1 MKKYFVTSAL
11 PYANGD
17 LHLGHL
23 VEYIQTDIWVRFNR
37 LIGNE
42 VVYICAD
49 DAHGTPIMLKAESE
63 KISPEELIEKTLDR
77 HKNDFDC
84 FFIKFDNF
92 YTTHSKENE
101 QLATSIYMKL
111 VNENLIEKKTIH
123 QFFDDEKL
131 MFLPD
136 RYITGSC
143 PKCKSSD
150 QYGDSCDKCG
160 ATYSPTDL
168 LNPKSV
174 LSGKTPIKKKTD
186 HFFFKLSDKKC
197 TKFLNKW
204 IYENNRLQEEAR
216 NKIKE
221 WLSTDINNSSLI
233 DWDISRD
240 APYFGFKIPDQT
252 DKYFYVWLDAPIGY
266 LASTK
271 NWAENNNIS
280 MKDLWDQS
288 SDYEIHHFIGKDI
301 AYFHALF
308 WPALLKSSNIRLP
321 ESINVHG
328 FLTIDGEKMSKSNGT
343 FINADDFAEKYD
355 GELLRYYFADKF
367 NNTIDDLDFN
377 EDEFIQKINSDIVG
391 KYLNIASRVSK
402 FIEKNDC
409 NLSVNLD
416 ENFINKNSA
425 RINEVI
431 EHYENLN
438 LSKSV
443 KVIMKI
449 ADEVNKYINENEPWK
464 SSEEKAV
471 EVSTTAI
478 NCFRVI
484 SILLSPVLP
493 TITSRALAV
502 FNEGSNNS
510 FNNIGDYLVDTKIN
524 PYKPLLKRL
533 EKAKINEEIEMENS
547 NLINIKDFAKVELRV
562 AKIVKAEGIEEADKL
577 IKLHLD
583 VGNLGERTVFAGI
596 KSAYSPENLNGRHVV
611 LVANLEPRKMKFG
624 VSEGMV
630 LASSDDEGSIYL
642 VSPDEGAKPGQLV
655 K

>member
-1 MKKYFVTSAL
+1 MKSRKILVTSAL
-11 PYANGD
+11 PYANGSI
-17 LHLGHL
+17 HIGHVL
-23 VEYIQTDIWVRFNR
+23 ESVITDIWVRYQN
-37 LIGNE
+37 INGNE
-42 VVYICAD
+42 CLYFCAD
-49 DAHGTPIMLKAESE
+49 DTHGTPVMLKAKELG
-63 KISPEELIEKTLDR
+63 IDPEELIKRTRKE
-77 HKNDFDC
+77 H
-84 FFIKFDNF
+84 IKSYSRFNINFDNF
-92 YTTHSKENE
+92 YTTHSDENKKYAEDIYQKCKEG
-101 QLATSIYMKL
+101 
-111 VNENLIEKKTIH
+111 NLIFKKEIE
-123 QFFDDEKL
+123 QFYDSEEGL
-131 MFLPD
+131 FLSD
-136 RYITGSC
+136 RFIKGTC
-143 PKCKSSD
+143 PKCGAED
-150 QYGDSCDKCG
+150 QYGDGCSVCG
-160 ATYSPTDL
+160 TTYTPDEL
-168 LNPKSV
+168 LNPVSS
-174 LSGKTPIKKKTD
+174 LSNSELTKKRTEHVFFDLPQMKDFLENYLKDLTLQDPIKN
-186 HFFFKLSDKKC
+186 KL
-197 TKFLNKW
+197 NEW
-204 IYENNRLQEEAR
+204 IEDGL
-216 NKIKE
+216 KP
-221 WLSTDINNSSLI
+221 
-233 DWDISRD
+233 WDISRD
-240 APYFGFKIPDQT
+240 KPYFGFEIPGEK

-266 LASTK
+266 LASAK
-271 NWAENNNIS
+271 NWAENNNMD
-280 MKDLWDQS
+280 MKDLWGES

-343 FINADDFAEKYD
+343 FINADDFAENYD

-367 NNTIDDLDFN
+367 NNSIDDLDFN

-402 FIEKNDC
+402 FIEKNGN
-409 NLSVNLD
+409 NLSANLD
-416 ENFINKNSA
+416 VDFIEKNLSM
-425 RINEVI
+425 IDEVI

-443 KVIMKI
+443 KIIMKM

-471 EVSTTAI
+471 EVSSTAI

-484 SILLSPVLP
+484 SILLNPVLP
-493 TITSRALAV
+493 TLTSKALEV
-502 FNEGSNNS
+502 FNESSTND
-510 FNNIGDYLVDTKIN
+510 FNNIKDYLVDTKIN

-533 EKAKINEEIEMENS
+533 EKAKINEEIEMEDS

-583 VGNLGERTVFAGI
+583 VGDLGERTVFAGI
-596 KSAYSPENLNGRHVV
+596 KSAYDPESLNGRHVV

-630 LASSDDEGSIYL
+630 LASSNDEGSIYL
-642 VSPDEGAKPGQLV
+642 ISPDEGAKPGQLV

>member
-1 MKKYFVTSAL
+1 MKSRKILVTSAL
-11 PYANGD
+11 PYANGSI
-17 LHLGHL
+17 HIGHVL
-23 VEYIQTDIWVRFNR
+23 ESVITDIWVRYQKIN
-37 LIGNE
+37 GNE
-42 VVYICAD
+42 CLYFCAD
-49 DAHGTPIMLKAESE
+49 DTHGTPVMLKAKELE
-63 KISPEELIEKTLDR
+63 VEPEELIKKTR
-77 HKNDFDC
+77 QEH
-84 FFIKFDNF
+84 IKSYSRFNINFDNF
-92 YTTHSKENE
+92 YTTHSDENKEYAE
-101 QLATSIYMKL
+101 DIYKKCK
-111 VNENLIEKKTIH
+111 EANLIFKKEIE
-123 QFFDDEKL
+123 QFYDSEEGL
-131 MFLPD
+131 FLSD
-136 RYITGSC
+136 RFIKGQC
-143 PKCKSSD
+143 PKCGAED
-150 QYGDSCDKCG
+150 QYGDGCSVCG
-160 ATYSPTDL
+160 TTYSPDDL
-168 LNPKSV
+168 INPFSS
-174 LSGKTPIKKKTD
+174 LSNSELIKKKTE
-186 HFFFKLSDKKC
+186 HVFFDLPQMKDFLEDYLKDLTLQDPIKNKL
-197 TKFLNKW
+197 NEW
-204 IYENNRLQEEAR
+204 IEDGL
-216 NKIKE
+216 KP
-221 WLSTDINNSSLI
+221 
-233 DWDISRD
+233 WDISRD
-240 APYFGFKIPDQT
+240 KPYFGFEIPGEE

-266 LASTK
+266 LASAK
-271 NWAENNNIS
+271 NWAEKNNMN
-280 MKDLWDQS
+280 MQDLWDQT

-343 FINADDFAEKYD
+343 FINADDFTEKYD

-402 FIEKNDC
+402 FIEKNDN
-409 NLSVNLD
+409 NLSAILD
-416 ENFINKNSA
+416 EDFIQKNLS
-425 RINEVI
+425 RTEEVI

-438 LSKSV
+438 LSKAV
-443 KVIMKI
+443 KIIMKM

-464 SSEEKAV
+464 SNNEKAV

-493 TITSRALAV
+493 TITSKALEM
-502 FNEGSNNS
+502 FNESSKNDL
-510 FNNIGDYLVDTKIN
+510 NNIRDCLVDIKIN

-533 EKAKINEEIEMENS
+533 EKAKINEEIEMEDS

-583 VGNLGERTVFAGI
+583 VGDLGERTVFAGI
-596 KSAYSPENLNGRHVV
+596 KSAYDPENLNGRHVV

-630 LASSDDEGSIYL
+630 LASSDDDGSIYL
-642 VSPDEGAKPGQLV
+642 ISPDEGAKPGQLV

>member
-1 MKKYFVTSAL
+1 MKSRKILVTSAL
-11 PYANGD
+11 PYANGSI
-17 LHLGHL
+17 HIGHVL
-23 VEYIQTDIWVRFNR
+23 ESVITDIWVRYQN
-37 LIGNE
+37 INGNE
-42 VVYICAD
+42 CLYFCAD
-49 DAHGTPIMLKAESE
+49 DTHGTPVMLKAKELGIE
-63 KISPEELIEKTLDR
+63 PEELIKRTREE
-77 HKNDFDC
+77 H
-84 FFIKFDNF
+84 IKSYSRFNINFDNF
-92 YTTHSKENE
+92 YTTHSDENKKYAEDIYQKCKEG
-101 QLATSIYMKL
+101 
-111 VNENLIEKKTIH
+111 NLIFKKEIE
-123 QFFDDEKL
+123 QFYDSEEGL
-131 MFLPD
+131 FLSD
-136 RYITGSC
+136 RFIKGTC
-143 PKCKSSD
+143 PKCGAED
-150 QYGDSCDKCG
+150 QYGDGCSVCG
-160 ATYSPTDL
+160 TTYTPDDL
-168 LNPKSV
+168 LNPVSS
-174 LSGKTPIKKKTD
+174 LSNSELTKKKTE
-186 HFFFKLSDKKC
+186 HVFFDLPQMKDFLENYLKDLTLQDPIKNKL
-197 TKFLNKW
+197 NEW
-204 IYENNRLQEEAR
+204 IEDGL
-216 NKIKE
+216 KP
-221 WLSTDINNSSLI
+221 
-233 DWDISRD
+233 WDISRD
-240 APYFGFKIPDQT
+240 KPYFGFEIPGEK

-266 LASTK
+266 LASAK
-271 NWAENNNIS
+271 NWAENNNMD
-280 MKDLWDQS
+280 MKDLWGES

-343 FINADDFAEKYD
+343 FINADDFAENYD

-367 NNTIDDLDFN
+367 NNSIDDLDFN

-402 FIEKNDC
+402 FIEKNGN
-409 NLSVNLD
+409 NLSANLD
-416 ENFINKNSA
+416 VDFIEKNLSM
-425 RINEVI
+425 IDEVI

-443 KVIMKI
+443 KIIMKM

-471 EVSTTAI
+471 EVSSTAI

-484 SILLSPVLP
+484 SILLNPVLP
-493 TITSRALAV
+493 TITSKALEV
-502 FNEGSNNS
+502 FNDSATND
-510 FNNIGDYLVDTKIN
+510 FNNIKDYLVDTKIN

-533 EKAKINEEIEMENS
+533 EKAKINEEIEMEDS

-583 VGNLGERTVFAGI
+583 VGDLGERTVFAGI
-596 KSAYSPENLNGRHVV
+596 KSAYDPESLNGRHVV

-630 LASSDDEGSIYL
+630 LASSNDEGSIYL
-642 VSPDEGAKPGQLV
+642 ISPDEGAKPGQLV

>member
-1 MKKYFVTSAL
+1 MKSRKILVTSAL
-11 PYANGD
+11 PYANGSI
-17 LHLGHL
+17 HIGHVL
-23 VEYIQTDIWVRFNR
+23 ESVITDIWVRYQN
-37 LIGNE
+37 INGNE
-42 VVYICAD
+42 CLYFCAD
-49 DAHGTPIMLKAESE
+49 DTHGTPVMLKAKELG
-63 KISPEELIEKTLDR
+63 IDPEELIKRTREE
-77 HKNDFDC
+77 H
-84 FFIKFDNF
+84 IKSYSRFNINFDNF
-92 YTTHSKENE
+92 YTTHSDENKKYAEDIYQKCKEG
-101 QLATSIYMKL
+101 
-111 VNENLIEKKTIH
+111 NLIFKKEIE
-123 QFFDDEKL
+123 QFYDSEEGL
-131 MFLPD
+131 FLSD
-136 RYITGSC
+136 RFIKGTC
-143 PKCKSSD
+143 PKCGAED
-150 QYGDSCDKCG
+150 QYGDGCSVCG
-160 ATYSPTDL
+160 TTYTPDDL
-168 LNPKSV
+168 LNPVSS
-174 LSGKTPIKKKTD
+174 LSNSELTKKRTEHVFFDLPQMKDFLENYLKDLTLQDPIKN
-186 HFFFKLSDKKC
+186 KL
-197 TKFLNKW
+197 NEW
-204 IYENNRLQEEAR
+204 IEDGL
-216 NKIKE
+216 KP
-221 WLSTDINNSSLI
+221 
-233 DWDISRD
+233 WDISRD
-240 APYFGFKIPDQT
+240 KPYFGFEIPGEK

-266 LASTK
+266 LASAK
-271 NWAENNNIS
+271 NWAENNNMD
-280 MKDLWDQS
+280 MKDLWGES

-343 FINADDFAEKYD
+343 FINADDFAENYD

-367 NNTIDDLDFN
+367 NNSIDDLDFN

-402 FIEKNDC
+402 FIEKNGNSLSANLDVDFIEK
-409 NLSVNLD
+409 NLSMID
-416 ENFINKNSA
+416 
-425 RINEVI
+425 EVI

-443 KVIMKI
+443 KIIMKM

-471 EVSTTAI
+471 EVSSTAI

-484 SILLSPVLP
+484 SILLNPVLP
-493 TITSRALAV
+493 TITSKALEV
-502 FNEGSNNS
+502 FNDSATND
-510 FNNIGDYLVDTKIN
+510 FNNIKDYLVDTKIN

-533 EKAKINEEIEMENS
+533 EKAKINEEIEMEDS

-583 VGNLGERTVFAGI
+583 VGDLGERTVFAGI
-596 KSAYSPENLNGRHVV
+596 KSAYDPESLNGRHVV

-630 LASSDDEGSIYL
+630 LASSNDEGSIYL
-642 VSPDEGAKPGQLV
+642 ISPDEGAKPGQLV

>member
-1 MKKYFVTSAL
+1 MKSRKILVTSAL
-11 PYANGD
+11 PYANGSI
-17 LHLGHL
+17 HIGHVL
-23 VEYIQTDIWVRFNR
+23 ESVITDIWVRYQN
-37 LIGNE
+37 INGNE
-42 VVYICAD
+42 CLYFCAD
-49 DAHGTPIMLKAESE
+49 DTHGTPVMLKAKELG
-63 KISPEELIEKTLDR
+63 IDPEELIKRTREE
-77 HKNDFDC
+77 H
-84 FFIKFDNF
+84 IKSYSRFNINFDNF
-92 YTTHSKENE
+92 YTTHSDENKKYAEDIYQKCKE
-101 QLATSIYMKL
+101 
-111 VNENLIEKKTIH
+111 VNLIFKKEIE
-123 QFFDDEKL
+123 QFYDSEEGL
-131 MFLPD
+131 FLSD
-136 RYITGSC
+136 RFIKGTC
-143 PKCKSSD
+143 PKCGAED
-150 QYGDSCDKCG
+150 QYGDGCSVCG
-160 ATYSPTDL
+160 TTYTPDDL
-168 LNPKSV
+168 LNPVSS
-174 LSGKTPIKKKTD
+174 LSNSELTKKKTE
-186 HFFFKLSDKKC
+186 HVFFDLPQMKDFLENYLKDLTLQDPIKNKL
-197 TKFLNKW
+197 NEW
-204 IYENNRLQEEAR
+204 IEDGL
-216 NKIKE
+216 KP
-221 WLSTDINNSSLI
+221 
-233 DWDISRD
+233 WDISRD
-240 APYFGFKIPDQT
+240 KPYFGFEIPGEK

-266 LASTK
+266 LASAK
-271 NWAENNNIS
+271 NWAENNNMD
-280 MKDLWDQS
+280 MKDLWGES

-343 FINADDFAEKYD
+343 FINADDFAENYD

-367 NNTIDDLDFN
+367 NNSIDDLDFN

-402 FIEKNDC
+402 FIEKNGN
-409 NLSVNLD
+409 NLSANLD
-416 ENFINKNSA
+416 EDFIEKNLSM
-425 RINEVI
+425 IDEVI

-443 KVIMKI
+443 KIIMKM

-471 EVSTTAI
+471 EVSSTAI

-484 SILLSPVLP
+484 SILLNPVLP
-493 TITSRALAV
+493 TITSKALEV
-502 FNEGSNNS
+502 FNDSATND
-510 FNNIGDYLVDTKIN
+510 FNNIKDYLVDTKIN

-533 EKAKINEEIEMENS
+533 EKAKINEEIEMEDS

-583 VGNLGERTVFAGI
+583 VGDLGERTVFAGI
-596 KSAYSPENLNGRHVV
+596 KSAYDPESLNGRHVV

-630 LASSDDEGSIYL
+630 LASSNDEGSIYL
-642 VSPDEGAKPGQLV
+642 ISPDEGAKPGQLV

>member
-1 MKKYFVTSAL
+1 MKSRKILVTSAL
-11 PYANGD
+11 PYANGSI
-17 LHLGHL
+17 HIGHVL
-23 VEYIQTDIWVRFNR
+23 ESVITDIWVRYQKIN
-37 LIGNE
+37 GNE
-42 VVYICAD
+42 CLYFCAD
-49 DAHGTPIMLKAESE
+49 DTHGTPVMLKAKELE
-63 KISPEELIEKTLDR
+63 VEPEELIKKTR
-77 HKNDFDC
+77 EEH
-84 FFIKFDNF
+84 IKSYSRFNINFDNF
-92 YTTHSKENE
+92 YTTHSDENKKYAEEIYKKCKE
-101 QLATSIYMKL
+101 A
-111 VNENLIEKKTIH
+111 NLIFKKEIE
-123 QFFDDEKL
+123 QFYDSEEGL
-131 MFLPD
+131 FLSD
-136 RYITGSC
+136 RFIKGQC
-143 PKCKSSD
+143 PKCGAED
-150 QYGDSCDKCG
+150 QYGDGCSVCG
-160 ATYSPTDL
+160 TTYSPDDL
-168 LNPKSV
+168 INPFSS
-174 LSGKTPIKKKTD
+174 LSNSELIKKKTE
-186 HFFFKLSDKKC
+186 HIFFDLPQMKAFLEDYLKDLTLQDPIKNKL
-197 TKFLNKW
+197 NEW
-204 IYENNRLQEEAR
+204 IEDGL
-216 NKIKE
+216 KP
-221 WLSTDINNSSLI
+221 
-233 DWDISRD
+233 WDISRD
-240 APYFGFKIPDQT
+240 KPYFGFEIPGEEE
-252 DKYFYVWLDAPIGY
+252 KYFYVWLDAPIGY
-266 LASTK
+266 LASAK
-271 NWAENNNIS
+271 NWAEKNNMN
-280 MKDLWDQS
+280 MQDLWDQT

-343 FINADDFAEKYD
+343 FINADDFTEKYD

-402 FIEKNDC
+402 FIEKNDN
-409 NLSVNLD
+409 NLSAILD
-416 ENFINKNSA
+416 EDFIQKNLS
-425 RINEVI
+425 RTEEVI

-438 LSKSV
+438 LSKAV
-443 KVIMKI
+443 KIIMKM

-464 SSEEKAV
+464 SNNEKAV

-493 TITSRALAV
+493 TITSKALEM
-502 FNEGSNNS
+502 FNESSKNDL
-510 FNNIGDYLVDTKIN
+510 NNIRDYLVDIKIN

-533 EKAKINEEIEMENS
+533 EKAKINEEIEMEDS

-583 VGNLGERTVFAGI
+583 VGDLGKRTVFAGI
-596 KSAYSPENLNGRHVV
+596 KSSYDPENLNGRHVV

-630 LASSDDEGSIYL
+630 LASSDDDGSIYL
-642 VSPDEGAKPGQLV
+642 ISPDEGAKPGQLV

>member
-1 MKKYFVTSAL
+1 MKSRKILVTSAL
-11 PYANGD
+11 PYANGSI
-17 LHLGHL
+17 HIGHVL
-23 VEYIQTDIWVRFNR
+23 ESVITDIWVRYQN
-37 LIGNE
+37 LNGNE
-42 VVYICAD
+42 CLYFCAD
-49 DAHGTPIMLKAESE
+49 DTHGTPVMLKAKELGIES
-63 KISPEELIEKTLDR
+63 EELIKRTREEHINSYSKF
-77 HKNDFDC
+77 N
-84 FFIKFDNF
+84 INFDNF
-92 YTTHSKENE
+92 YTTHSDENKKYAEDIYQKCKEG
-101 QLATSIYMKL
+101 
-111 VNENLIEKKTIH
+111 NLIFKKEIE
-123 QFFDDEKL
+123 QFYDSEEGL
-131 MFLPD
+131 FLSD
-136 RYITGSC
+136 RFIKGTC
-143 PKCKSSD
+143 PKCAAED
-150 QYGDSCDKCG
+150 QYGDGCSVCG
-160 ATYSPTDL
+160 TTYSPDDL
-168 LNPKSV
+168 VNPVSS
-174 LSGKTPIKKKTD
+174 LSNSELTKKKTE
-186 HFFFKLSDKKC
+186 HVFFDLPQMKEFLENYLKDLILQDPIKNKL
-197 TKFLNKW
+197 NEW
-204 IYENNRLQEEAR
+204 IEDGL
-216 NKIKE
+216 KP
-221 WLSTDINNSSLI
+221 
-233 DWDISRD
+233 WDISRD
-240 APYFGFKIPDQT
+240 KPYFGFEIPGEK

-266 LASTK
+266 LASAK
-271 NWAENNNIS
+271 NWAENNNID
-280 MKDLWDQS
+280 MKDLWDEN

-343 FINADDFAEKYD
+343 FINADDFAENYD

-367 NNTIDDLDFN
+367 NNSIDDLDFN

-402 FIEKNDC
+402 FIEKNGN
-409 NLSVNLD
+409 NLSANLD
-416 ENFINKNSA
+416 VDFIEKNLSM
-425 RINEVI
+425 IDEVI

-443 KVIMKI
+443 KIIMKM

-471 EVSTTAI
+471 EVSSTAI

-484 SILLSPVLP
+484 SILLNPVLP
-493 TITSRALAV
+493 TITSKALEI
-502 FNEGSNNS
+502 FNESS
-510 FNNIGDYLVDTKIN
+510 KDDFNNIRDYLVDTKIN

-533 EKAKINEEIEMENS
+533 EKAKINEEIEMEDS

-583 VGNLGERTVFAGI
+583 VGDLGERTVFAGI
-596 KSAYSPENLNGRHVV
+596 KSAYDPENLNGRHVV

-642 VSPDEGAKPGQLV
+642 ISPDEGAKPGQLV

>member
-1 MKKYFVTSAL
+1 MKSRKILVTSAL
-11 PYANGD
+11 PYANGSI
-17 LHLGHL
+17 HIGHVL
-23 VEYIQTDIWVRFNR
+23 ESVITDIWVRYQN
-37 LIGNE
+37 INGNE
-42 VVYICAD
+42 CLYFCAD
-49 DAHGTPIMLKAESE
+49 DTHGTPVMLKAKELG
-63 KISPEELIEKTLDR
+63 IDPEELIKRTREE
-77 HKNDFDC
+77 H
-84 FFIKFDNF
+84 IKSYSRFNINFDNF
-92 YTTHSKENE
+92 YTTHSDENKKYAEDIYQKCKEG
-101 QLATSIYMKL
+101 
-111 VNENLIEKKTIH
+111 NLIFKKEIE
-123 QFFDDEKL
+123 QFYDSEEGL
-131 MFLPD
+131 FLSD
-136 RYITGSC
+136 RFIKGTC
-143 PKCKSSD
+143 PKCGAED
-150 QYGDSCDKCG
+150 QYGDGCSVCG
-160 ATYSPTDL
+160 TTYTPDDL
-168 LNPKSV
+168 LNPVSS
-174 LSGKTPIKKKTD
+174 LSNSELTKKRTEHVFFDLPQMKDFLENYLKDLTLQDPIKN
-186 HFFFKLSDKKC
+186 KL
-197 TKFLNKW
+197 NEW
-204 IYENNRLQEEAR
+204 IEDGL
-216 NKIKE
+216 KP
-221 WLSTDINNSSLI
+221 
-233 DWDISRD
+233 WDISRD
-240 APYFGFKIPDQT
+240 KPYFGFEIPGEK

-266 LASTK
+266 LASAK
-271 NWAENNNIS
+271 NWAENNNMD
-280 MKDLWDQS
+280 MKDLWGES

-343 FINADDFAEKYD
+343 FINADDFAENYD

-367 NNTIDDLDFN
+367 NNSIDDLDFN

-402 FIEKNDC
+402 FIEKNGN
-409 NLSVNLD
+409 NLSANLD
-416 ENFINKNSA
+416 VDFIEKNLSM
-425 RINEVI
+425 IDEVI

-443 KVIMKI
+443 KIIMKM

-471 EVSTTAI
+471 EVSSTAI

-484 SILLSPVLP
+484 SILLNPVLP
-493 TITSRALAV
+493 TITSKALEV
-502 FNEGSNNS
+502 FNDSSTND
-510 FNNIGDYLVDTKIN
+510 FNNIKDCLVDTKIN

-533 EKAKINEEIEMENS
+533 EKAKINEEIEMEDS

-583 VGNLGERTVFAGI
+583 VGDLGERTVFAGI
-596 KSAYSPENLNGRHVV
+596 KSAYDPESLNGRHVV

-630 LASSDDEGSIYL
+630 LASSNDEGSIYL
-642 VSPDEGAKPGQLV
+642 ISPDEGAKPGQLV

>member
-1 MKKYFVTSAL
+1 MKSRKILVTSAL
-11 PYANGD
+11 PYANGSI
-17 LHLGHL
+17 HIGHVL
-23 VEYIQTDIWVRFNR
+23 ESVITDIWVRYQN
-37 LIGNE
+37 INGNE
-42 VVYICAD
+42 CLYFCAD
-49 DAHGTPIMLKAESE
+49 DTHGTPVMLKAKELG
-63 KISPEELIEKTLDR
+63 IDPEELIKRTREE
-77 HKNDFDC
+77 H
-84 FFIKFDNF
+84 IKSYSRFNINFDNF
-92 YTTHSKENE
+92 YTTHSDENKKYAEDIYQKCKEG
-101 QLATSIYMKL
+101 
-111 VNENLIEKKTIH
+111 NLIFKKEIE
-123 QFFDDEKL
+123 QFYDSEEGL
-131 MFLPD
+131 FLSD
-136 RYITGSC
+136 RFIKGTC
-143 PKCKSSD
+143 PKCGAED
-150 QYGDSCDKCG
+150 QYGDGCSVCG
-160 ATYSPTDL
+160 TTYTPDDL
-168 LNPKSV
+168 LNPVSS
-174 LSGKTPIKKKTD
+174 LSNSELTKKRTEHVFFDLPQMKDFLENYLKDLTLQDPIKN
-186 HFFFKLSDKKC
+186 KL
-197 TKFLNKW
+197 NEW
-204 IYENNRLQEEAR
+204 IEDGL
-216 NKIKE
+216 KP
-221 WLSTDINNSSLI
+221 
-233 DWDISRD
+233 WDISRD
-240 APYFGFKIPDQT
+240 KPYFGFEIPGEK

-266 LASTK
+266 LASAK
-271 NWAENNNIS
+271 NWAENNNMD
-280 MKDLWDQS
+280 MKDLWGES

-343 FINADDFAEKYD
+343 FINADDFAENYD

-367 NNTIDDLDFN
+367 NNSIDDLDFN

-402 FIEKNDC
+402 FIEKNGN
-409 NLSVNLD
+409 NLSANLD
-416 ENFINKNSA
+416 VDFIEKNLSM
-425 RINEVI
+425 IDEVI

-443 KVIMKI
+443 KIIMKM

-471 EVSTTAI
+471 EVSSTAI

-484 SILLSPVLP
+484 SILLNPVLP
-493 TITSRALAV
+493 TITSKALEV
-502 FNEGSNNS
+502 FNNS
-510 FNNIGDYLVDTKIN
+510 AANDFNNIRDYLVDTKIN

-533 EKAKINEEIEMENS
+533 EKAKINEEIEMEDS

-583 VGNLGERTVFAGI
+583 VGDLGERTVFAGI
-596 KSAYSPENLNGRHVV
+596 KSAYDPESLNGRHVV

-630 LASSDDEGSIYL
+630 LASSNDEGSIYL
-642 VSPDEGAKPGQLV
+642 ISPDEGAKPGQLV

>member
-1 MKKYFVTSAL
+1 MKSRKILVTSAL
-11 PYANGD
+11 PYANGSI
-17 LHLGHL
+17 HIGHVL
-23 VEYIQTDIWVRFNR
+23 ESVITDIWVRYQN
-37 LIGNE
+37 INGNE
-42 VVYICAD
+42 CLYFCAD
-49 DAHGTPIMLKAESE
+49 DTHGTPVMLKAKELG
-63 KISPEELIEKTLDR
+63 IDPEELIKRTREE
-77 HKNDFDC
+77 H
-84 FFIKFDNF
+84 IKSYSRFNINFDNF
-92 YTTHSKENE
+92 YTTHSDENKKYAEDIYQKCKEG
-101 QLATSIYMKL
+101 
-111 VNENLIEKKTIH
+111 NLIFKKEIE
-123 QFFDDEKL
+123 QFYDSEEGL
-131 MFLPD
+131 FLSD
-136 RYITGSC
+136 RFIKGTC
-143 PKCKSSD
+143 PKCGAED
-150 QYGDSCDKCG
+150 QYGDGCSVCG
-160 ATYSPTDL
+160 TTYTPDDL
-168 LNPKSV
+168 LNPVSS
-174 LSGKTPIKKKTD
+174 LSNSELTKKRTEHVFFDLPQMKDFLENYLKDLTLQDPIKN
-186 HFFFKLSDKKC
+186 KL
-197 TKFLNKW
+197 NEW
-204 IYENNRLQEEAR
+204 IEDGL
-216 NKIKE
+216 KP
-221 WLSTDINNSSLI
+221 
-233 DWDISRD
+233 WDISRD
-240 APYFGFKIPDQT
+240 KPYFGFEIPGEK

-266 LASTK
+266 LASAK
-271 NWAENNNIS
+271 NWAENNNMD
-280 MKDLWDQS
+280 MKDLWGES

-343 FINADDFAEKYD
+343 FINADDFAENYD

-367 NNTIDDLDFN
+367 NNSIDDLDFN

-402 FIEKNDC
+402 FIEKNGN
-409 NLSVNLD
+409 NLSANLD
-416 ENFINKNSA
+416 VDFIEKNLSM
-425 RINEVI
+425 IDEVI

-443 KVIMKI
+443 KIIMKM

-471 EVSTTAI
+471 EVSSTAI

-484 SILLSPVLP
+484 SILLNPVLP
-493 TITSRALAV
+493 TITSKALEV
-502 FNEGSNNS
+502 FNDSATND
-510 FNNIGDYLVDTKIN
+510 FNNIKDYLVNSKIN

-533 EKAKINEEIEMENS
+533 EKAKINEEIEMEDS

-583 VGNLGERTVFAGI
+583 VGDLGERTVFAGI
-596 KSAYSPENLNGRHVV
+596 KSAYDPKSLNGRHVV

-630 LASSDDEGSIYL
+630 LASSNDEGSIYL
-642 VSPDEGAKPGQLV
+642 ISPDEGAKPGQLV

>member
-1 MKKYFVTSAL
+1 MKSRKILVTSAL
-11 PYANGD
+11 PYANGSI
-17 LHLGHL
+17 HIGHVL
-23 VEYIQTDIWVRFNR
+23 ESVITDIWVRYQN
-37 LIGNE
+37 INGNE
-42 VVYICAD
+42 CLYFCAD
-49 DAHGTPIMLKAESE
+49 DTHGTPVMLKAKELG
-63 KISPEELIEKTLDR
+63 IDPEELIKRTREE
-77 HKNDFDC
+77 H
-84 FFIKFDNF
+84 IKSYSRFNINFDNF
-92 YTTHSKENE
+92 YTTHSDENKKYAEDIYQKCKEG
-101 QLATSIYMKL
+101 
-111 VNENLIEKKTIH
+111 NLIFKKEIE
-123 QFFDDEKL
+123 QFYDSEEGL
-131 MFLPD
+131 FLSD
-136 RYITGSC
+136 RFIKGTC
-143 PKCKSSD
+143 PKCGAED
-150 QYGDSCDKCG
+150 QYGDGCSVCG
-160 ATYSPTDL
+160 TTYTPDDL
-168 LNPKSV
+168 LNPVSS
-174 LSGKTPIKKKTD
+174 LSNSELTKKRTEHVFFDLPQMKDFLENYLKDLTLQDPIKN
-186 HFFFKLSDKKC
+186 KL
-197 TKFLNKW
+197 NEW
-204 IYENNRLQEEAR
+204 IEDGL
-216 NKIKE
+216 KP
-221 WLSTDINNSSLI
+221 
-233 DWDISRD
+233 WDISRD
-240 APYFGFKIPDQT
+240 KPYFGFEIPGEK

-266 LASTK
+266 LASAK
-271 NWAENNNIS
+271 NWAENNNMD
-280 MKDLWDQS
+280 MKDLWDES

-343 FINADDFAEKYD
+343 FINPDDFAENYD

-367 NNTIDDLDFN
+367 NNSIDDLDFN

-402 FIEKNDC
+402 FIEKNGN
-409 NLSVNLD
+409 NLSANLD
-416 ENFINKNSA
+416 VDFIEKNLSM
-425 RINEVI
+425 IDEVI

-443 KVIMKI
+443 KIIMKM

-471 EVSTTAI
+471 EVSSTAI

-484 SILLSPVLP
+484 SILLNPVLP
-493 TITSRALAV
+493 TITSKALEV
-502 FNEGSNNS
+502 FNDSATND
-510 FNNIGDYLVDTKIN
+510 FNNIKDYLVDTKIN

-533 EKAKINEEIEMENS
+533 EKAKINEEIEMEDS

-583 VGNLGERTVFAGI
+583 VGDLGERTVFAGI
-596 KSAYSPENLNGRHVV
+596 KSAYDPESLNGRHVV

-630 LASSDDEGSIYL
+630 LASSNDEGSIYL
-642 VSPDEGAKPGQLV
+642 ISPDEGAKPGQLV

>member
-1 MKKYFVTSAL
+1 MKSRKILVTSAL
-11 PYANGD
+11 PYANGSI
-17 LHLGHL
+17 HIGHVL
-23 VEYIQTDIWVRFNR
+23 ESVITDIWVRYQN
-37 LIGNE
+37 INGNE
-42 VVYICAD
+42 CLYFCAD
-49 DAHGTPIMLKAESE
+49 DTHGTPVMLKAKELG
-63 KISPEELIEKTLDR
+63 IDPEELIKRTREE
-77 HKNDFDC
+77 H
-84 FFIKFDNF
+84 IKSYSRFNINFDNF
-92 YTTHSKENE
+92 YTTHSDENKKYAEDIYQKCKEG
-101 QLATSIYMKL
+101 
-111 VNENLIEKKTIH
+111 NLIFKKEIE
-123 QFFDDEKL
+123 QFYDSEEGL
-131 MFLPD
+131 FLSD
-136 RYITGSC
+136 RFIKGTC
-143 PKCKSSD
+143 PKCGAED
-150 QYGDSCDKCG
+150 QYGDGCSVCG
-160 ATYSPTDL
+160 TTYTPDDL
-168 LNPKSV
+168 LNPVSS
-174 LSGKTPIKKKTD
+174 LSNSELTKKRTEHVFFDLPQMKDFLENYLKDLTLQDPIKN
-186 HFFFKLSDKKC
+186 KL
-197 TKFLNKW
+197 NEW
-204 IYENNRLQEEAR
+204 IEDGL
-216 NKIKE
+216 KP
-221 WLSTDINNSSLI
+221 
-233 DWDISRD
+233 WDISRD
-240 APYFGFKIPDQT
+240 KPYFGFEIPGEK

-266 LASTK
+266 LASAK
-271 NWAENNNIS
+271 NWAENNNMD
-280 MKDLWDQS
+280 MKDLWGES

-343 FINADDFAEKYD
+343 FINADDFAENYD

-367 NNTIDDLDFN
+367 NNSIDDLDFN

-402 FIEKNDC
+402 FIEKNGN
-409 NLSVNLD
+409 NLSANLD
-416 ENFINKNSA
+416 EDFIEKNLSM
-425 RINEVI
+425 IDEVI

-443 KVIMKI
+443 KIIMKM

-471 EVSTTAI
+471 EVSSTAI

-484 SILLSPVLP
+484 SILLNPVLP
-493 TITSRALAV
+493 TITSKALEV
-502 FNEGSNNS
+502 FNDSATNDFENMN
-510 FNNIGDYLVDTKIN
+510 DYLVDTKIN

-533 EKAKINEEIEMENS
+533 EKAKINEEIEMEDS

-583 VGNLGERTVFAGI
+583 VGDLGERTVFAGI
-596 KSAYSPENLNGRHVV
+596 KSAYDPESLNGRHVV

-630 LASSDDEGSIYL
+630 LASSNDEGSIYL
-642 VSPDEGAKPGQLV
+642 ISPDEGAKPGQLV

>member
-1 MKKYFVTSAL
+1 MKSRKILVTSAL
-11 PYANGD
+11 PYANGSI
-17 LHLGHL
+17 HIGHVL
-23 VEYIQTDIWVRFNR
+23 ESVITDIWVRYQN
-37 LIGNE
+37 INGNE
-42 VVYICAD
+42 CLYFCAD
-49 DAHGTPIMLKAESE
+49 DTHGTPVMLKAKELGIE
-63 KISPEELIEKTLDR
+63 PEELIKRTREE
-77 HKNDFDC
+77 H
-84 FFIKFDNF
+84 IKSYSRFNINFDNF
-92 YTTHSKENE
+92 YTTHSDENKKYAEDIYQKCKEG
-101 QLATSIYMKL
+101 
-111 VNENLIEKKTIH
+111 NLIFKKEIE
-123 QFFDDEKL
+123 QFYDSEEGL
-131 MFLPD
+131 FLSD
-136 RYITGSC
+136 RFIKGTC
-143 PKCKSSD
+143 PKCGAED
-150 QYGDSCDKCG
+150 QYGDGCSVCG
-160 ATYSPTDL
+160 TTYTPDDL
-168 LNPKSV
+168 LNPVSS
-174 LSGKTPIKKKTD
+174 LSNSELTKKKTE
-186 HFFFKLSDKKC
+186 HVFFDLPQMKDFLENYLKDLTLQDPIKNKL
-197 TKFLNKW
+197 NEW
-204 IYENNRLQEEAR
+204 IEDGL
-216 NKIKE
+216 KP
-221 WLSTDINNSSLI
+221 
-233 DWDISRD
+233 WDISRD
-240 APYFGFKIPDQT
+240 KPYFGFEIPGEK

-266 LASTK
+266 LASAK
-271 NWAENNNIS
+271 NWAENNNMD
-280 MKDLWDQS
+280 MKDLWGES

-343 FINADDFAEKYD
+343 FINADDFAENYD

-367 NNTIDDLDFN
+367 NNSIDDLDFN

-402 FIEKNDC
+402 FIEKNGN
-409 NLSVNLD
+409 NLSANLD
-416 ENFINKNSA
+416 VDFIEKNLSM
-425 RINEVI
+425 IDEVI

-443 KVIMKI
+443 KIIMKM

-471 EVSTTAI
+471 EVSSTAI

-484 SILLSPVLP
+484 SILLNPVLP
-493 TITSRALAV
+493 TITSKALEV
-502 FNEGSNNS
+502 FNDSATND
-510 FNNIGDYLVDTKIN
+510 FNNIKDYLVDTKIN

-533 EKAKINEEIEMENS
+533 EKAKINEEIEMEDS

-583 VGNLGERTVFAGI
+583 VGDLGERTVFAGI
-596 KSAYSPENLNGRHVV
+596 KSAYDPKSLNGRHVV

-630 LASSDDEGSIYL
+630 LASSNDEGSIYL
-642 VSPDEGAKPGQLV
+642 ISPDEGAKPGQLV

>member
-1 MKKYFVTSAL
+1 MKSRKILATSAL
-11 PYANGD
+11 PYANGSI
-17 LHLGHL
+17 HIGHVL
-23 VEYIQTDIWVRFNR
+23 ESVITDIWVRYQN
-37 LIGNE
+37 INGNE
-42 VVYICAD
+42 CLYFCAD
-49 DAHGTPIMLKAESE
+49 DTHGTPVMLKAKELQME
-63 KISPEELIEKTLDR
+63 PEELIKQIREE
-77 HKNDFDC
+77 H
-84 FFIKFDNF
+84 IKSYSKFNINFDNF
-92 YTTHSKENE
+92 YTTHS
-101 QLATSIYMKL
+101 
-111 VNENLIEKKTIH
+111 NENREYAENIYNKCKEANLIFKKEIE
-123 QFFDDEKL
+123 QFYDSEEGL
-131 MFLPD
+131 FLSD
-136 RYITGSC
+136 RFIKGQC
-143 PKCKSSD
+143 PKCGAKD
-150 QYGDSCDKCG
+150 QYGDGCSVCG
-160 ATYSPTDL
+160 TTYSPDDL
-168 LNPKSV
+168 INPVSS
-174 LSGKTPIKKKTD
+174 LSNSKLTKKKTE
-186 HFFFKLSDKKC
+186 HVFFDLPQMKDFLENYLKDITLQDPIKNKL
-197 TKFLNKW
+197 NEW
-204 IYENNRLQEEAR
+204 IEDGL
-216 NKIKE
+216 KP
-221 WLSTDINNSSLI
+221 
-233 DWDISRD
+233 WDISRD
-240 APYFGFKIPDQT
+240 KPYFGFEIPEEK

-266 LASTK
+266 LASAK

-280 MKDLWDQS
+280 MKDLWDKS

>member
-1 MKKYFVTSAL
+1 MKSRKILVTSAL
-11 PYANGD
+11 PYANGSI
-17 LHLGHL
+17 HIGHVL
-23 VEYIQTDIWVRFNR
+23 ESVITDIWVRYQN
-37 LIGNE
+37 LNGNE
-42 VVYICAD
+42 CLYFCAD
-49 DAHGTPIMLKAESE
+49 DTHGTPVMLKAKELGIES
-63 KISPEELIEKTLDR
+63 EELIKRTREE
-77 HKNDFDC
+77 H
-84 FFIKFDNF
+84 IKSYSKFNINFDNF
-92 YTTHSKENE
+92 YTTHSDENKKYAEDIYQKCKEG
-101 QLATSIYMKL
+101 
-111 VNENLIEKKTIH
+111 NLIFKKEIE
-123 QFFDDEKL
+123 QFYDSEEGL
-131 MFLPD
+131 FLSD
-136 RYITGSC
+136 RFIKGTC
-143 PKCKSSD
+143 PKCAAED
-150 QYGDSCDKCG
+150 QYGDGCSVCG
-160 ATYSPTDL
+160 TTYSPDDL
-168 LNPKSV
+168 VNPVSS
-174 LSGKTPIKKKTD
+174 LSNSELTKKKTE
-186 HFFFKLSDKKC
+186 HVFFDLPQMKEFLENYLKDLTLQDPIKNKL
-197 TKFLNKW
+197 NEW
-204 IYENNRLQEEAR
+204 IEDGL
-216 NKIKE
+216 KP
-221 WLSTDINNSSLI
+221 
-233 DWDISRD
+233 WDISRD
-240 APYFGFKIPDQT
+240 KPYFGFEIPGEK

-266 LASTK
+266 LASAK
-271 NWAENNNIS
+271 NWAENNNID
-280 MKDLWDQS
+280 MKDLWDEN

-343 FINADDFAEKYD
+343 FINADDFAENYD

-367 NNTIDDLDFN
+367 NNSIDDLDFN

-402 FIEKNDC
+402 FIEKNGN

-416 ENFINKNSA
+416 EHFIKKNLA
-425 RINEVI
+425 KIDEVI

-443 KVIMKI
+443 KIIMKM

-471 EVSTTAI
+471 EVSSTAI

-484 SILLSPVLP
+484 SILLNPVLP
-493 TITSRALAV
+493 TITSKALEI
-502 FNEGSNNS
+502 FNESS
-510 FNNIGDYLVDTKIN
+510 KDDFNNIKDYLVDTKIN

-533 EKAKINEEIEMENS
+533 EKAKINEEIEMEDS

-583 VGNLGERTVFAGI
+583 VGDLGERTVFAGI
-596 KSAYSPENLNGRHVV
+596 KSAYDPENLNGRHVV

-642 VSPDEGAKPGQLV
+642 ISPDEGAKPGQLV

>member
-1 MKKYFVTSAL
+1 MKSRKILVTSAL
-11 PYANGD
+11 PYANGSI
-17 LHLGHL
+17 HIGHVL
-23 VEYIQTDIWVRFNR
+23 ESVITDIWVRYQN
-37 LIGNE
+37 LNGNE
-42 VVYICAD
+42 CLYFCAD
-49 DAHGTPIMLKAESE
+49 DTHGTPVMLKAKELG
-63 KISPEELIEKTLDR
+63 IDPEELIKRTREE
-77 HKNDFDC
+77 H
-84 FFIKFDNF
+84 IKSYSRFNINFDNF
-92 YTTHSKENE
+92 YTTHSDENKKYAEDIYQKCKEG
-101 QLATSIYMKL
+101 
-111 VNENLIEKKTIH
+111 NLIFKKEIE
-123 QFFDDEKL
+123 QFYDSEEGL
-131 MFLPD
+131 FLSD
-136 RYITGSC
+136 RFIKGTC
-143 PKCKSSD
+143 PKCGAED
-150 QYGDSCDKCG
+150 QYGDGCSVCG
-160 ATYSPTDL
+160 TTYTPDDL
-168 LNPKSV
+168 LNPVSS
-174 LSGKTPIKKKTD
+174 LSNSELTKKRTEHVFFDLPQMKDFLENYLKDLTLQDPIKN
-186 HFFFKLSDKKC
+186 KL
-197 TKFLNKW
+197 NEW
-204 IYENNRLQEEAR
+204 IEDGL
-216 NKIKE
+216 KP
-221 WLSTDINNSSLI
+221 
-233 DWDISRD
+233 WDISRD
-240 APYFGFKIPDQT
+240 KPYFGFEIPGEK

-266 LASTK
+266 LASAK
-271 NWAENNNIS
+271 NWAENNNMD
-280 MKDLWDQS
+280 MKDLWGES

-343 FINADDFAEKYD
+343 FINADDFAENYD

-367 NNTIDDLDFN
+367 NNSIDDLDFN

-402 FIEKNDC
+402 FIEKNGN
-409 NLSVNLD
+409 NLSANLD
-416 ENFINKNSA
+416 EDFIEKNLSM
-425 RINEVI
+425 IDEVI

-443 KVIMKI
+443 KIIMKM

-471 EVSTTAI
+471 EVSSTAI

-484 SILLSPVLP
+484 SILLNPVLP
-493 TITSRALAV
+493 TITSKALEV
-502 FNEGSNNS
+502 FNDSATND
-510 FNNIGDYLVDTKIN
+510 FNNIKDYLVDTKIN

-533 EKAKINEEIEMENS
+533 EKAKINEEIEMEDS

-583 VGNLGERTVFAGI
+583 VGDLGERTVFAGI
-596 KSAYSPENLNGRHVV
+596 KSAYDPESLNGRHVV

-630 LASSDDEGSIYL
+630 LASSNDEGSIYL
-642 VSPDEGAKPGQLV
+642 ISPDEGAKPGQLV

>member
-1 MKKYFVTSAL
+1 MKSRKILVTSAL
-11 PYANGD
+11 PYANGSI
-17 LHLGHL
+17 HIGHVL
-23 VEYIQTDIWVRFNR
+23 ESVITDIWVRYQN
-37 LIGNE
+37 LNGNE
-42 VVYICAD
+42 CLYFCAD
-49 DAHGTPIMLKAESE
+49 DTHGTPVMLKAKELG
-63 KISPEELIEKTLDR
+63 IDPEELIKRTREE
-77 HKNDFDC
+77 H
-84 FFIKFDNF
+84 IKSYSRFNINFDNF
-92 YTTHSKENE
+92 YTTHSDENKKYAEDIYQKCKEG
-101 QLATSIYMKL
+101 
-111 VNENLIEKKTIH
+111 NLIFKKEIE
-123 QFFDDEKL
+123 QFYDSEEGL
-131 MFLPD
+131 FLSD
-136 RYITGSC
+136 RFIKGTC
-143 PKCKSSD
+143 PKCGAED
-150 QYGDSCDKCG
+150 QYGDGCSVCG
-160 ATYSPTDL
+160 TTYTPDDL
-168 LNPKSV
+168 LNPVSS
-174 LSGKTPIKKKTD
+174 LSNSELTKKRTEHVFFDLPQMKDFLENYLKDLTLQDPIKN
-186 HFFFKLSDKKC
+186 KL
-197 TKFLNKW
+197 NEW
-204 IYENNRLQEEAR
+204 IEDGL
-216 NKIKE
+216 KP
-221 WLSTDINNSSLI
+221 
-233 DWDISRD
+233 WDISRD
-240 APYFGFKIPDQT
+240 KPYFGFEIPGEK

-266 LASTK
+266 LASAK
-271 NWAENNNIS
+271 NWAENNNMD
-280 MKDLWDQS
+280 MKDLWGES

-343 FINADDFAEKYD
+343 FINADDFAENYD

-367 NNTIDDLDFN
+367 NNSIDDLDFN

-402 FIEKNDC
+402 FIEKNGN
-409 NLSVNLD
+409 NLSANLD
-416 ENFINKNSA
+416 MDFIEKNLSM
-425 RINEVI
+425 IDEVI

-443 KVIMKI
+443 KIIMKM

-471 EVSTTAI
+471 EVSSTAI

-484 SILLSPVLP
+484 SILLNPVLP
-493 TITSRALAV
+493 SITSKALEV
-502 FNEGSNNS
+502 FNDSSKND
-510 FNNIGDYLVDTKIN
+510 FNNIKDYHVDTKIN

-533 EKAKINEEIEMENS
+533 EKAKINEEIEMEDS

-583 VGNLGERTVFAGI
+583 VGDLGERTVFAGI
-596 KSAYSPENLNGRHVV
+596 KSAYDPESLNGRHVV

-630 LASSDDEGSIYL
+630 LASSNDEGSIYL
-642 VSPDEGAKPGQLV
+642 ISPDEGAKPGQLV

>member
-1 MKKYFVTSAL
+1 MKSRKILVTSAL
-11 PYANGD
+11 PYANGSI
-17 LHLGHL
+17 HIGHVL
-23 VEYIQTDIWVRFNR
+23 ESVITDIWVRYQN
-37 LIGNE
+37 LNGNE
-42 VVYICAD
+42 CLYFCAD
-49 DAHGTPIMLKAESE
+49 DTHGTPVMLKAKELGIES
-63 KISPEELIEKTLDR
+63 EELIKRTREEHINSYSKF
-77 HKNDFDC
+77 N
-84 FFIKFDNF
+84 INFDNF
-92 YTTHSKENE
+92 YTTHSDENKKYAEDIYQKCKEG
-101 QLATSIYMKL
+101 
-111 VNENLIEKKTIH
+111 NLIFKKEIE
-123 QFFDDEKL
+123 QFYDSEEGL
-131 MFLPD
+131 FLSD
-136 RYITGSC
+136 RFIKGTC
-143 PKCKSSD
+143 PKCAAED
-150 QYGDSCDKCG
+150 QYGDGCSVCG
-160 ATYSPTDL
+160 TTYSPDDL
-168 LNPKSV
+168 VNPVSS
-174 LSGKTPIKKKTD
+174 LSNSELTKKKTE
-186 HFFFKLSDKKC
+186 HVFFDLPQMKEFLENYLKDLTLQDPIKNKL
-197 TKFLNKW
+197 NEW
-204 IYENNRLQEEAR
+204 IEDGL
-216 NKIKE
+216 KP
-221 WLSTDINNSSLI
+221 
-233 DWDISRD
+233 WDISRD
-240 APYFGFKIPDQT
+240 KPYFGFEIPGEK

-266 LASTK
+266 LASAK
-271 NWAENNNIS
+271 NWAENNNID
-280 MKDLWDQS
+280 MKDLWDEN

-343 FINADDFAEKYD
+343 FINADDFAKNYD

-367 NNTIDDLDFN
+367 NNSIDDLDFN

-402 FIEKNDC
+402 FIEKNGN
-409 NLSVNLD
+409 NLSASLD
-416 ENFINKNSA
+416 EHFIKKNLA
-425 RINEVI
+425 KIDEVI

-443 KVIMKI
+443 KIIMKM

-471 EVSTTAI
+471 EVSSTAI

-484 SILLSPVLP
+484 SILLNPVLP
-493 TITSRALAV
+493 TITSKALEI
-502 FNEGSNNS
+502 FNESS
-510 FNNIGDYLVDTKIN
+510 KDDFNNIKDYLVDTKIN

-533 EKAKINEEIEMENS
+533 EKAKINEEIEMEDS

-583 VGNLGERTVFAGI
+583 VGDLGERTVFAGI
-596 KSAYSPENLNGRHVV
+596 KSAYDPENLNGRYVV

-642 VSPDEGAKPGQLV
+642 ISPDEGAKPGQLV

>member
-1 MKKYFVTSAL
+1 MKSRKILVTSAL
-11 PYANGD
+11 PYANGSI
-17 LHLGHL
+17 HIGHVL
-23 VEYIQTDIWVRFNR
+23 ESVITDIWVRYQN
-37 LIGNE
+37 INGNE
-42 VVYICAD
+42 CLYFCAD
-49 DAHGTPIMLKAESE
+49 DTHGTPVMLKAKELG
-63 KISPEELIEKTLDR
+63 IDPEELIKRTREE
-77 HKNDFDC
+77 H
-84 FFIKFDNF
+84 IKSYSRFNINFDNF
-92 YTTHSKENE
+92 YTTHSDENKKYAEDIYQKCKEG
-101 QLATSIYMKL
+101 
-111 VNENLIEKKTIH
+111 NLIFKKEIE
-123 QFFDDEKL
+123 QFYDSEEGL
-131 MFLPD
+131 FLSD
-136 RYITGSC
+136 RFIKGTC
-143 PKCKSSD
+143 PKCGAED
-150 QYGDSCDKCG
+150 QYGDGCSVCG
-160 ATYSPTDL
+160 TTYTPDDL
-168 LNPKSV
+168 LNPVSS
-174 LSGKTPIKKKTD
+174 LSNSELTKKRTEHVFFDLPQMKDFLENYLKDLTLQDPIKN
-186 HFFFKLSDKKC
+186 KL
-197 TKFLNKW
+197 NEW
-204 IYENNRLQEEAR
+204 IDDGL
-216 NKIKE
+216 KP
-221 WLSTDINNSSLI
+221 
-233 DWDISRD
+233 WDISRD
-240 APYFGFKIPDQT
+240 KPYFGFEIPGEK

-266 LASTK
+266 LASAK
-271 NWAENNNIS
+271 NWAESNNMD
-280 MKDLWDQS
+280 MKDLWGES

-343 FINADDFAEKYD
+343 FINADDFAENYD

-367 NNTIDDLDFN
+367 NNSIDDLDFN

-402 FIEKNDC
+402 FIEKNGN
-409 NLSVNLD
+409 NLSANLD
-416 ENFINKNSA
+416 VDFIEKNLSM
-425 RINEVI
+425 IDEVI

-443 KVIMKI
+443 KIIMKM

-471 EVSTTAI
+471 EVSSTAI

-484 SILLSPVLP
+484 SILLNPVLP
-493 TITSRALAV
+493 TITSKALEV
-502 FNEGSNNS
+502 FNNS
-510 FNNIGDYLVDTKIN
+510 ATNDFNNIKDYLVDTKIN

-533 EKAKINEEIEMENS
+533 EKAKINEEIEMEDS

-583 VGNLGERTVFAGI
+583 VGDLGERTVFAGI
-596 KSAYSPENLNGRHVV
+596 KSAYDPESLNGRHVV

-630 LASSDDEGSIYL
+630 LASSNDEGSIYL
-642 VSPDEGAKPGQLV
+642 ISPDEGAKPGQLV

>member
-1 MKKYFVTSAL
+1 MKSRKILVTSAL
-11 PYANGD
+11 PYANGSI
-17 LHLGHL
+17 HIGHVL
-23 VEYIQTDIWVRFNR
+23 ESVITDIWVRYQN
-37 LIGNE
+37 INGNE
-42 VVYICAD
+42 CLYFCAD
-49 DAHGTPIMLKAESE
+49 DTHGTPVMLKAKELG
-63 KISPEELIEKTLDR
+63 IDPEELIKRTREE
-77 HKNDFDC
+77 H
-84 FFIKFDNF
+84 IKSYSRFNINFDNF
-92 YTTHSKENE
+92 YTTHSDENKKYAEDIYQKCKEG
-101 QLATSIYMKL
+101 
-111 VNENLIEKKTIH
+111 NLIFKKEIE
-123 QFFDDEKL
+123 QFYDSKEGL
-131 MFLPD
+131 FLSD
-136 RYITGSC
+136 RFIKGTC
-143 PKCKSSD
+143 PKCGAED
-150 QYGDSCDKCG
+150 QYGDGCSVCG
-160 ATYSPTDL
+160 TTYTPDDL
-168 LNPKSV
+168 LNPVSS
-174 LSGKTPIKKKTD
+174 LSNSELTKKKTE
-186 HFFFKLSDKKC
+186 HVFFDLPQMKDFLENYLKDLTLQDPIKNKL
-197 TKFLNKW
+197 NEW
-204 IYENNRLQEEAR
+204 IEDGL
-216 NKIKE
+216 KP
-221 WLSTDINNSSLI
+221 
-233 DWDISRD
+233 WDISRD
-240 APYFGFKIPDQT
+240 KPYFGFEIPGEK

-266 LASTK
+266 LASAK
-271 NWAENNNIS
+271 NWAENNNMD
-280 MKDLWDQS
+280 MKDLWGES

-343 FINADDFAEKYD
+343 FINADDFAENYD

-367 NNTIDDLDFN
+367 NNSIDDLDFN

-402 FIEKNDC
+402 FIEKNGN
-409 NLSVNLD
+409 NLSANLD
-416 ENFINKNSA
+416 VDFIEKNLSM
-425 RINEVI
+425 IDEVI

-443 KVIMKI
+443 KIIMKM

-471 EVSTTAI
+471 EVSSTAI

-484 SILLSPVLP
+484 SILLNPVLP
-493 TITSRALAV
+493 TITSKALEV
-502 FNEGSNNS
+502 FNDSATND
-510 FNNIGDYLVDTKIN
+510 FNNIRDYLVDTKIN

-533 EKAKINEEIEMENS
+533 EKAKINEEIEMEDS

-583 VGNLGERTVFAGI
+583 VGDLGERTVFAGI
-596 KSAYSPENLNGRHVV
+596 KSAYDPESLNGRHVV

-630 LASSDDEGSIYL
+630 LASSNDEGSIYL
-642 VSPDEGAKPGQLV
+642 ISPDEGAKPGQLV

>member
-1 MKKYFVTSAL
+1 MKSRKILVTSAL
-11 PYANGD
+11 PYANGSI
-17 LHLGHL
+17 HIGHVL
-23 VEYIQTDIWVRFNR
+23 ESVITDIWVRYQN
-37 LIGNE
+37 INGNE
-42 VVYICAD
+42 CLYFCAD
-49 DAHGTPIMLKAESE
+49 DTHGTPVMLKAKELQME
-63 KISPEELIEKTLDR
+63 PEELIKQIREE
-77 HKNDFDC
+77 H
-84 FFIKFDNF
+84 IKSYSKFNINFDNF
-92 YTTHSKENE
+92 YTTHS
-101 QLATSIYMKL
+101 
-111 VNENLIEKKTIH
+111 NENREYAENIYNKCKGANLIFKKEIE
-123 QFFDDEKL
+123 QFYDSEEGL
-131 MFLPD
+131 FLSD
-136 RYITGSC
+136 RFIKGQC
-143 PKCKSSD
+143 PKCGAKD
-150 QYGDSCDKCG
+150 QYGDGCSVCG
-160 ATYSPTDL
+160 TTYSPDDL
-168 LNPKSV
+168 INPVSS
-174 LSGKTPIKKKTD
+174 LSNSKLTKKKTE
-186 HFFFKLSDKKC
+186 HVFFDLPQMKDFLENYLKDITLQDPIKNKL
-197 TKFLNKW
+197 NEW
-204 IYENNRLQEEAR
+204 IEDGL
-216 NKIKE
+216 KP
-221 WLSTDINNSSLI
+221 
-233 DWDISRD
+233 WDISRD
-240 APYFGFKIPDQT
+240 KPYFGFEIPEEK

-266 LASTK
+266 LASAK

-280 MKDLWDQS
+280 MKDLWGKS

-416 ENFINKNSA
+416 ENFINKNLS

-443 KVIMKI
+443 KVIMKM

-547 NLINIKDFAKVELRV
+547 NLINIKDFAKIELRV

>member
-1 MKKYFVTSAL
+1 MKSRKILVTSAL
-11 PYANGD
+11 PYANGSI
-17 LHLGHL
+17 HIGHVL
-23 VEYIQTDIWVRFNR
+23 ESVITDIWVRYQN
-37 LIGNE
+37 INGNE
-42 VVYICAD
+42 CLYFCAD
-49 DAHGTPIMLKAESE
+49 DTHGTPVMLKAKELG
-63 KISPEELIEKTLDR
+63 IDPEELIKRTREE
-77 HKNDFDC
+77 H
-84 FFIKFDNF
+84 IKSYSRFNINFDNF
-92 YTTHSKENE
+92 YTTHSDENKKYAEEIYEKCKEG
-101 QLATSIYMKL
+101 
-111 VNENLIEKKTIH
+111 NLIFKKEIE
-123 QFFDDEKL
+123 QFYDSEEGL
-131 MFLPD
+131 FLSD
-136 RYITGSC
+136 RFIKGTC
-143 PKCKSSD
+143 PKCGAED
-150 QYGDSCDKCG
+150 QYGDGCSVCG
-160 ATYSPTDL
+160 TTYTPDDL
-168 LNPKSV
+168 LNPVSS
-174 LSGKTPIKKKTD
+174 LSNSELTKKRTEHVFFDLPQMKDFLENYLKDLTLQDPIKN
-186 HFFFKLSDKKC
+186 KL
-197 TKFLNKW
+197 NEW
-204 IYENNRLQEEAR
+204 IEDGL
-216 NKIKE
+216 KP
-221 WLSTDINNSSLI
+221 
-233 DWDISRD
+233 WDISRD
-240 APYFGFKIPDQT
+240 KPYFGFEIPGEK

-266 LASTK
+266 LASAK
-271 NWAENNNIS
+271 NWAENNNMD
-280 MKDLWDQS
+280 MKDLWGES

-343 FINADDFAEKYD
+343 FINADDFAENYD

-367 NNTIDDLDFN
+367 NNSIDDLDFN

-402 FIEKNDC
+402 FIEKNGN
-409 NLSVNLD
+409 NLSANLD
-416 ENFINKNSA
+416 EDFIEKNLSM
-425 RINEVI
+425 IDEVI

-443 KVIMKI
+443 KIIMKM

-471 EVSTTAI
+471 EVSSTAI

-484 SILLSPVLP
+484 SILLNPVLP
-493 TITSRALAV
+493 TITSKALEV
-502 FNEGSNNS
+502 FNDSATND
-510 FNNIGDYLVDTKIN
+510 FNNIKDYLVDTKIN

-533 EKAKINEEIEMENS
+533 EKAKINEEIEMEDS

-583 VGNLGERTVFAGI
+583 VGDLGERTVFAGI
-596 KSAYSPENLNGRHVV
+596 KSAYDPESLNGRHVV

-630 LASSDDEGSIYL
+630 LASSNDEGSIYL
-642 VSPDEGAKPGQLV
+642 ISPDEGAKPGQLV

>member
-1 MKKYFVTSAL
+1 MKSRKILVTSAL
-11 PYANGD
+11 PYANGSI
-17 LHLGHL
+17 HIGHVL
-23 VEYIQTDIWVRFNR
+23 ESVITDIWVRYQN
-37 LIGNE
+37 LNGNE
-42 VVYICAD
+42 CLYFCAD
-49 DAHGTPIMLKAESE
+49 DTHGTPVMLKAKELGIES
-63 KISPEELIEKTLDR
+63 EELIKQTREE
-77 HKNDFDC
+77 H
-84 FFIKFDNF
+84 IKSYSKFNINFDNF
-92 YTTHSKENE
+92 YTTHSDENKKYAEDIYQKCKEG
-101 QLATSIYMKL
+101 
-111 VNENLIEKKTIH
+111 NLIFKKEIE
-123 QFFDDEKL
+123 QFYDSEEGL
-131 MFLPD
+131 FLSD
-136 RYITGSC
+136 RFIKGKC
-143 PKCKSSD
+143 PKCAAED
-150 QYGDSCDKCG
+150 QYGDGCSVCG
-160 ATYSPTDL
+160 TTYSPDDL
-168 LNPKSV
+168 VNPVSS
-174 LSGKTPIKKKTD
+174 LSNSELTKKKTE
-186 HFFFKLSDKKC
+186 HVFFDLPQMKEFLENYLKDLTLQDPIKNKL
-197 TKFLNKW
+197 NEW
-204 IYENNRLQEEAR
+204 IEDGL
-216 NKIKE
+216 KP
-221 WLSTDINNSSLI
+221 
-233 DWDISRD
+233 WDISRD
-240 APYFGFKIPDQT
+240 KPYFGFEIPGEK

-266 LASTK
+266 LASAK
-271 NWAENNNIS
+271 NWAENNNID
-280 MKDLWDQS
+280 MKDLWDEN

-343 FINADDFAEKYD
+343 FINADDFAENYD

-367 NNTIDDLDFN
+367 NNSIDDLDFN

-402 FIEKNDC
+402 FIEKNGN
-409 NLSVNLD
+409 NLSASLD
-416 ENFINKNSA
+416 EDFIKKNLA
-425 RINEVI
+425 KIDEVI

-443 KVIMKI
+443 KIIMKM

-471 EVSTTAI
+471 EVSSTAI

-484 SILLSPVLP
+484 SILLNPVLP
-493 TITSRALAV
+493 TITSKALEI
-502 FNEGSNNS
+502 FNESS
-510 FNNIGDYLVDTKIN
+510 KDDFNNIKDYLVDTKIN

-533 EKAKINEEIEMENS
+533 EKAKINKEIEMEDS

-583 VGNLGERTVFAGI
+583 VGDLGERTVFAGI
-596 KSAYSPENLNGRHVV
+596 KSAYDPESLNGRHVV

-630 LASSDDEGSIYL
+630 LASSNDEGSIYL
-642 VSPDEGAKPGQLV
+642 ISPDEGAKPGQLV

>member
-1 MKKYFVTSAL
+1 MKSRKILVTSAL
-11 PYANGD
+11 PYANGSI
-17 LHLGHL
+17 HIGHVL
-23 VEYIQTDIWVRFNR
+23 ESVITDIWVRYQKIN
-37 LIGNE
+37 GNE
-42 VVYICAD
+42 CLYFCAD
-49 DAHGTPIMLKAESE
+49 DTHGTPVMLKAKELE
-63 KISPEELIEKTLDR
+63 VEPEELIKKTR
-77 HKNDFDC
+77 QEH
-84 FFIKFDNF
+84 IKSYSRFNINFDNF
-92 YTTHSKENE
+92 YTTHSDENKEYAE
-101 QLATSIYMKL
+101 DIYKKCK
-111 VNENLIEKKTIH
+111 EANLIFKKEIE
-123 QFFDDEKL
+123 QFYDSEEGL
-131 MFLPD
+131 FLSD
-136 RYITGSC
+136 RFIKGQC
-143 PKCKSSD
+143 PKCGAED
-150 QYGDSCDKCG
+150 QYGDGCSVCG
-160 ATYSPTDL
+160 TTYSPDDL
-168 LNPKSV
+168 INPFSS
-174 LSGKTPIKKKTD
+174 LSNSELIKKKTE
-186 HFFFKLSDKKC
+186 HVFFDLPQMKDFLEDYLKDLTLQDPIKNKL
-197 TKFLNKW
+197 NEW
-204 IYENNRLQEEAR
+204 IEDGL
-216 NKIKE
+216 KP
-221 WLSTDINNSSLI
+221 
-233 DWDISRD
+233 WDISRD
-240 APYFGFKIPDQT
+240 KPYFGFEIPGEE

-266 LASTK
+266 LASAK
-271 NWAENNNIS
+271 NWAEKNNMN
-280 MKDLWDQS
+280 MQDLWDQT

-343 FINADDFAEKYD
+343 FINADDFTEKYD

-402 FIEKNDC
+402 FIEKNDN
-409 NLSVNLD
+409 NLSATLD
-416 ENFINKNSA
+416 EDFIQKNLS
-425 RINEVI
+425 RTEEVI

-438 LSKSV
+438 LSKAV
-443 KVIMKI
+443 KIIMKM

-464 SSEEKAV
+464 SNNEKAV

-493 TITSRALAV
+493 TITSKALEM
-502 FNEGSNNS
+502 FNESSKNDL
-510 FNNIGDYLVDTKIN
+510 NNIRDCLVDIKIN

-533 EKAKINEEIEMENS
+533 EKAKINEEIEMEDS

-583 VGNLGERTVFAGI
+583 VGDLGERTVFAGI
-596 KSAYSPENLNGRHVV
+596 KSAYDPEKLNGRHVV

-630 LASSDDEGSIYL
+630 LASSDDDGSIYL
-642 VSPDEGAKPGQLV
+642 ISPDEGAKPGQLV

>member
-1 MKKYFVTSAL
+1 MKSRKILVTSAL
-11 PYANGD
+11 PYANGSI
-17 LHLGHL
+17 HIGHVL
-23 VEYIQTDIWVRFNR
+23 ESVITDIWVRYQN
-37 LIGNE
+37 INGNE
-42 VVYICAD
+42 CLYFCAD
-49 DAHGTPIMLKAESE
+49 DTHGTPVMLKAKELG
-63 KISPEELIEKTLDR
+63 IDPEELIKRTREE
-77 HKNDFDC
+77 H
-84 FFIKFDNF
+84 IKSYSRFNINFDNF
-92 YTTHSKENE
+92 YTTHSDENKKYAEDIYQKCKEG
-101 QLATSIYMKL
+101 
-111 VNENLIEKKTIH
+111 NLIFKKEIE
-123 QFFDDEKL
+123 QFYDSEEGL
-131 MFLPD
+131 FLSD
-136 RYITGSC
+136 RFIKGTC
-143 PKCKSSD
+143 PKCGAED
-150 QYGDSCDKCG
+150 QYGDGCSVCG
-160 ATYSPTDL
+160 TTYTPDDL
-168 LNPKSV
+168 LNPVSS
-174 LSGKTPIKKKTD
+174 LSNSELTKKRTEHVFFDLPQMKDFLENYLKDLTLQDPIKN
-186 HFFFKLSDKKC
+186 KL
-197 TKFLNKW
+197 NEW
-204 IYENNRLQEEAR
+204 IEDGL
-216 NKIKE
+216 KP
-221 WLSTDINNSSLI
+221 
-233 DWDISRD
+233 WDISRD
-240 APYFGFKIPDQT
+240 KPYFGFEIPGEK

-266 LASTK
+266 LASAK
-271 NWAENNNIS
+271 NWAENNNMD
-280 MKDLWDQS
+280 MKDLWGES

-343 FINADDFAEKYD
+343 FINADDFAENYD

-367 NNTIDDLDFN
+367 NNSIDDLDFN

-402 FIEKNDC
+402 FIEKNGD
-409 NLSVNLD
+409 NLSANLD
-416 ENFINKNSA
+416 VDFIEKNLSM
-425 RINEVI
+425 IDEVI

-443 KVIMKI
+443 KIIMKM

-471 EVSTTAI
+471 EVSSTAI

-484 SILLSPVLP
+484 SILLNPVLP
-493 TITSRALAV
+493 TITSKALEV
-502 FNEGSNNS
+502 FNDSATND
-510 FNNIGDYLVDTKIN
+510 FNNIKDYLVNTKIN

-533 EKAKINEEIEMENS
+533 EKAKINEEIEMEDS

-583 VGNLGERTVFAGI
+583 VGDLGERTVFAGI
-596 KSAYSPENLNGRHVV
+596 KSAYDPESLNGRHVV

-630 LASSDDEGSIYL
+630 LASSNDEGSIYL
-642 VSPDEGAKPGQLV
+642 ISPDEGAKPGQLV

>member
-1 MKKYFVTSAL
+1 MKSRKILVTSAL
-11 PYANGD
+11 PYANGSI
-17 LHLGHL
+17 HIGHVL
-23 VEYIQTDIWVRFNR
+23 ESVITDIWVRYQN
-37 LIGNE
+37 INGNE
-42 VVYICAD
+42 CLYFCAD
-49 DAHGTPIMLKAESE
+49 DTHGTPVMLKAKELG
-63 KISPEELIEKTLDR
+63 IDPEELIKRTREE
-77 HKNDFDC
+77 H
-84 FFIKFDNF
+84 IKSYSRFNINFDNF
-92 YTTHSKENE
+92 YTTHSDENKKYAEDIYQKCKEG
-101 QLATSIYMKL
+101 
-111 VNENLIEKKTIH
+111 NLIFKKEIE
-123 QFFDDEKL
+123 QFYDSEEGL
-131 MFLPD
+131 FLSD
-136 RYITGSC
+136 RFIKGTC
-143 PKCKSSD
+143 PKCGAED
-150 QYGDSCDKCG
+150 QYGDGCSVCG
-160 ATYSPTDL
+160 TTYTPDDL
-168 LNPKSV
+168 LNPVSS
-174 LSGKTPIKKKTD
+174 LSNSELTKKRTEHVFFDLPQMKDFLENYLKDLTLQDPIKN
-186 HFFFKLSDKKC
+186 KL
-197 TKFLNKW
+197 NEW
-204 IYENNRLQEEAR
+204 IEDGL
-216 NKIKE
+216 KP
-221 WLSTDINNSSLI
+221 
-233 DWDISRD
+233 WDISRD
-240 APYFGFKIPDQT
+240 KPYFGFEIPGEK

-266 LASTK
+266 LASAK
-271 NWAENNNIS
+271 NWAENNNMD
-280 MKDLWDQS
+280 MKDLWGES

-343 FINADDFAEKYD
+343 FINADDFAENYD

-367 NNTIDDLDFN
+367 NNSIDDLDFN

-402 FIEKNDC
+402 FIEKNGN
-409 NLSVNLD
+409 NLSANLD
-416 ENFINKNSA
+416 VDFIEKNLSM
-425 RINEVI
+425 IDEVI

-443 KVIMKI
+443 KIIMKM

-471 EVSTTAI
+471 EVSSTAI

-484 SILLSPVLP
+484 SILLNPVLP
-493 TITSRALAV
+493 TLTSKALEV
-502 FNEGSNNS
+502 FNESATND
-510 FNNIGDYLVDTKIN
+510 FNNIKDYLVDTKIN

-533 EKAKINEEIEMENS
+533 EKAKINEEIEMEDS

-583 VGNLGERTVFAGI
+583 VGDLGERTVFAGI
-596 KSAYSPENLNGRHVV
+596 KSAYDPESLNGRHVV

-630 LASSDDEGSIYL
+630 LASSNDEGSIYL
-642 VSPDEGAKPGQLV
+642 ISPDEGAKPGQLV

>member
-1 MKKYFVTSAL
+1 MKSRKILVTSAL
-11 PYANGD
+11 PYANGSI
-17 LHLGHL
+17 HIGHVL
-23 VEYIQTDIWVRFNR
+23 ESVITDIWVRYQN
-37 LIGNE
+37 INGNE
-42 VVYICAD
+42 CLYFCAD
-49 DAHGTPIMLKAESE
+49 DTHGTPVMLKAKELQME
-63 KISPEELIEKTLDR
+63 PEELIKQIREE
-77 HKNDFDC
+77 H
-84 FFIKFDNF
+84 IKSYSKFNINFDNF
-92 YTTHSKENE
+92 YTTHS
-101 QLATSIYMKL
+101 
-111 VNENLIEKKTIH
+111 NENREYAENIYNKCKEANLIFKKEIE
-123 QFFDDEKL
+123 QFYDSEEGL
-131 MFLPD
+131 FLSD
-136 RYITGSC
+136 RFIKGQC
-143 PKCKSSD
+143 PKCGAKD
-150 QYGDSCDKCG
+150 QYGDGCSVCG
-160 ATYSPTDL
+160 TTYSPDDL
-168 LNPKSV
+168 INPVSS
-174 LSGKTPIKKKTD
+174 LSNSKLTKKKTE
-186 HFFFKLSDKKC
+186 HVFFDLPQMKDFLENYLKDITLQDPIKNKL
-197 TKFLNKW
+197 NEW
-204 IYENNRLQEEAR
+204 IEDGL
-216 NKIKE
+216 KP
-221 WLSTDINNSSLI
+221 
-233 DWDISRD
+233 WDISRD
-240 APYFGFKIPDQT
+240 KPYFGFEIPEEK

-266 LASTK
+266 LASAK

-443 KVIMKI
+443 KVIMKM

-583 VGNLGERTVFAGI
+583 VGDLGERTVFAGI

>member
-1 MKKYFVTSAL
+1 MKSRKILVTSAL
-11 PYANGD
+11 PYANGSI
-17 LHLGHL
+17 HIGHVL
-23 VEYIQTDIWVRFNR
+23 ESVITDIWVRYQN
-37 LIGNE
+37 INGNE
-42 VVYICAD
+42 CLYFCAD
-49 DAHGTPIMLKAESE
+49 DTHGTPVMLKAKELG
-63 KISPEELIEKTLDR
+63 IDPEELIKRTREE
-77 HKNDFDC
+77 H
-84 FFIKFDNF
+84 IKSYSRFNINFDNF
-92 YTTHSKENE
+92 YTTHSDENKKYAEDIYQKCKEG
-101 QLATSIYMKL
+101 
-111 VNENLIEKKTIH
+111 NLIFKKEIE
-123 QFFDDEKL
+123 QFYDSEEGL
-131 MFLPD
+131 FLSD
-136 RYITGSC
+136 RFIKGTC
-143 PKCKSSD
+143 PKCGAED
-150 QYGDSCDKCG
+150 QYGDGCSVCG
-160 ATYSPTDL
+160 TTYTPDDL
-168 LNPKSV
+168 LNPVSS
-174 LSGKTPIKKKTD
+174 LSNSELTKKRTEHLFFDLPQMKDFLENYLKDLTLQDPIKN
-186 HFFFKLSDKKC
+186 KL
-197 TKFLNKW
+197 NEW
-204 IYENNRLQEEAR
+204 IEDGL
-216 NKIKE
+216 KP
-221 WLSTDINNSSLI
+221 
-233 DWDISRD
+233 WDISRD
-240 APYFGFKIPDQT
+240 KPYFGFEIPGEK

-266 LASTK
+266 LASAK
-271 NWAENNNIS
+271 NWAENNNMD
-280 MKDLWDQS
+280 MKDLWGES

-343 FINADDFAEKYD
+343 FINADDFAENYD

-367 NNTIDDLDFN
+367 NNSIDDLDFN

-402 FIEKNDC
+402 FIEKNGN
-409 NLSVNLD
+409 NLSANLD
-416 ENFINKNSA
+416 VDFIEKNLSM
-425 RINEVI
+425 IDEVI

-443 KVIMKI
+443 KIIMKM

-471 EVSTTAI
+471 EVSSTAI

-484 SILLSPVLP
+484 SILLNPVLP
-493 TITSRALAV
+493 TITSKALEV
-502 FNEGSNNS
+502 FNDSATND
-510 FNNIGDYLVDTKIN
+510 FNNIKDYLVDTKIN

-533 EKAKINEEIEMENS
+533 EKAKINEEIEMEDS

-583 VGNLGERTVFAGI
+583 VGDLGERTVFAGI
-596 KSAYSPENLNGRHVV
+596 KSAYDPESLNGRHVV

-630 LASSDDEGSIYL
+630 LASSNDEGSIYL
-642 VSPDEGAKPGQLV
+642 ISPDEGAKPGQLV